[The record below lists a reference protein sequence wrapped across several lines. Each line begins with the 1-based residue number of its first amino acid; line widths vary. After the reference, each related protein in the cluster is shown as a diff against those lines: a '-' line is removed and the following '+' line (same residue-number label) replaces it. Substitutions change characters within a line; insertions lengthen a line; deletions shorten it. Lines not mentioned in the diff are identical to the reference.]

1 MSTAND
7 LDPVWADA
15 RAILADA
22 FHTDT
27 YEIWRP
33 TDASNGRGGNAKTL
47 AQIESGDCVLRVD
60 TNRSGQRVSS
70 DLVVTTT
77 AYVAELP
84 IASMLMTTD
93 TLKVNGRTFDVQ
105 DVKRGGEWGLFTQVQ
120 MVEHMP

>member
-1 MSTAND
+1 M
-7 LDPVWADA
+7 L
-15 RAILADA
+15 I
-22 FHTDT
+22 
-27 YEIWRP
+27 E
-33 TDASNGRGGNAKTL
+33 L